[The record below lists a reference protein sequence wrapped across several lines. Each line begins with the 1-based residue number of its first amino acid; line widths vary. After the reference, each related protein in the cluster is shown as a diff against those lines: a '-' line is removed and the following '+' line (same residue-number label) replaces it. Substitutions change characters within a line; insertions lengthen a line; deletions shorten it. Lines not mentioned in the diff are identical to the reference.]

1 MQHGMK
7 GSTFRMGAKVPSKR
21 LRLSLAQSDPAGALN
36 DETLAAAAAN
46 CEQLEQVRDEL
57 ASARFRMRAVLDA
70 AGDEYLQIDRNR
82 RVLDLNEI
90 VLKALGRT
98 RSDCLGQ
105 HFWDLVASAGYRAAV
120 DKAIQRDRPVQLET
134 ASAFY
139 PGRMVRLAVLPDDD
153 GLALFGRDITALTRA
168 TETSDGQIALLQ
180 SVIET
185 ASDHVLILDSRGNVV
200 FANKAPAGWGEGS
213 RHDHIFMAGVHY
225 RDIVNSALDGD
236 PDLIAAIERLL
247 SGKGL
252 EFRGVIPVG
261 PIADGRHADVR
272 VSGLENARFRV
283 ILCWRLREPAAALA
297 GGAGEPERLLLAR
310 EDERRRVAR
319 ELHDSVQ
326 QDLAAIEI
334 GLHNLNRTEPGELSA
349 SAVSELQGLINQTQI
364 DVRTSTFLMHPPELG
379 DGDLSA
385 ALGRMI
391 IGLRRRTSLKVDF
404 HPAEGGS
411 KIPPALA
418 RSLYRIA
425 QEGMMNIYRH
435 ARATHASLRLIRGPH
450 FVTLDLEDNGIGFDP
465 TAGSEG
471 AIGLGIQSM
480 IARAA
485 EQGGSLSIERLGR
498 GTLVRVRLPLLDRP

>member
-1 MQHGMK
+1 
-7 GSTFRMGAKVPSKR
+7 MGGKVPSKR
-21 LRLSLAQSDPAGALN
+21 LRLSLASADPVGALN

-57 ASARFRMRAVLDA
+57 ATARFRMRAVLDA
-70 AGDEYLQIDRNR
+70 AGDEYLLIDRDR
-82 RVLDLNEI
+82 RVLDLNEV

-105 HFWDLVASAGYRAAV
+105 HFCDLVASAGYRAAV

-134 ASAFY
+134 ASAFNA
-139 PGRMVRLAVLPDDD
+139 GRTVRLAVLPDDD
-153 GLALFGRDITALTRA
+153 GLVLFGRDITALARA
-168 TETSDGQIALLQ
+168 AETSDGQIALLQ

-185 ASDHVLILDSRGNVV
+185 ASDHVLILDSRGNIV
-200 FANKAPAGWGEGS
+200 FANKAPAGWGVGS
-213 RHDHIFMAGVHY
+213 AHDHIFMAGIHY
-225 RDIVNSALDGD
+225 RDIVDSALDGH

-252 EFRGVIPVG
+252 EFRGVIPVS
-261 PIADGRHADVR
+261 PSADGRHADVR
-272 VSGLENARFRV
+272 VAGLENARFRV
-283 ILCWRLREPAAALA
+283 ILCWRLRELAASPA
-297 GGAGEPERLLLAR
+297 GGASEPERLLLAR

-326 QDLAAIEI
+326 QDLAAIEL
-334 GLHNLNRTEPGELSA
+334 GLHHLNRAEPGELDS
-349 SAVSELQGLINQTQI
+349 SAVTELQGLVSQTQI

-379 DGDLSA
+379 DGDLESA
-385 ALGRMI
+385 LQRMI
-391 IGLRRRTSLKVDF
+391 TGLMRRTSLKVDF
-404 HPAEGGS
+404 HPAERETR
-411 KIPPALA
+411 IPLPLA

-435 ARATHASLRLIRGPH
+435 ARATHASLRLVRGPQY
-450 FVTLDLEDNGIGFDP
+450 VTLDLEDNGIGFDP
-465 TAGSEG
+465 TASADG

-498 GTLVRVRLPLLDRP
+498 GTLVRVKLPFPARP